1 MASATLSDV
10 NEQLVEQNGLLE
22 KVQNLFT
29 DFFNRQ
35 ARDKLD
41 LLEMVRE
48 MTGTGNEQQDNEQRN
63 ERNKEKDGS
72 SFMDG
77 LFGTILKAGMFA
89 GFGTLLYNSFKDELG
104 LPALG
109 DVLEGTVQ
117 KVSTMMIK
125 AANTFMPEDLQI
137 KDELTTGE
145 IGAGVA
151 GAVVAGKAAGMGVR
165 AIKRNLEVRRI
176 EKTVEK
182 AVAAKTPPFNP
193 ATQPVSPPPTKIKA
207 SDVDLTGKDALDKNG
222 NPLKGAAANSRK
234 QAIADKTNTINER
247 RYAEDLEKQR
257 TGKLQTPPPPPPTE
271 PVKDKPTTKTKFK
284 AGGGIAGVV
293 AATALPYL
301 IDPLKEATGAEKGS
315 FTDASIDIGSMALQG
330 ATIGATLGSMIP
342 IPGLGTLSGAAIGT
356 AIGTGY
362 GVYDKLFSDNGE
374 KLENLNAE
382 QREQMAEQLDEASM
396 EAAQPNGA
404 PVVYIE
410 GDKNTTSTVHAEQ
423 FNAGKND
430 MPSPKPGGLVPSAAG
445 AYA

>member
-89 GFGTLLYNSFKDELG
+89 GFGTLLYNSFRDELG

-182 AVAAKTPPFNP
+182 AVAAKTVPVTT
-193 ATQPVSPPPTKIKA
+193 ATQPVIPPPTKIKA

-234 QAIADKTNTINER
+234 QALADKTNTINEK
-247 RYAEDLEKQR
+247 RYADELEKQR

-271 PVKDKPTTKTKFK
+271 PVKDKPTTKTKIK
-284 AGGGIAGVV
+284 AGGGVAGIV

-342 IPGLGTLSGAAIGT
+342 IPGVGTLAGGAIGT
-356 AIGTGY
+356 ALGAGY

-445 AYA
+445 AYG